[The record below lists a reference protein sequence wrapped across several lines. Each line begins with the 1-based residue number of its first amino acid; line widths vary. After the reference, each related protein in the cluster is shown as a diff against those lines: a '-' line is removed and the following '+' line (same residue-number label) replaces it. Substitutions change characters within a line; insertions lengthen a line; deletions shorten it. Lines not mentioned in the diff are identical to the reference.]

1 MTGNRFS
8 GLMPRIILMG
18 RSIAAS
24 SLVSCD
30 TGARQT
36 SKAYFSLAPTT
47 AHLQQNRMI
56 QTASRNVQRQLVAEL
71 EAKGI
76 AVELQQRNPS
86 VIIAGARNDDKLE
99 ATVMVR
105 LVFLPLSAGTIH
117 ACEGETS
124 QKCRRLLPHT
134 SQKI

>member
-1 MTGNRFS
+1 
-8 GLMPRIILMG
+8 MG
-18 RSIAAS
+18 KYSHVEYKEA
-24 SLVSCD
+24 
-30 TGARQT
+30 
-36 SKAYFSLAPTT
+36 

-76 AVELQQRNPS
+76 AVELQQRGPS